1 MYLKQD
7 VRLYSA
13 VNSYRKMLHNNWDE
27 NRTENRKQCIHK
39 DTFKSIGNRK
49 VYNDLH
55 AQRNSILNV
64 LALERNKK
72 THSTECKGKTKTPQ
86 KTC

>member
-1 MYLKQD
+1 MRIEQKIE
-7 VRLYSA
+7 
-13 VNSYRKMLHNNWDE
+13 NSVYIQIHSSLQE
-27 NRTENRKQCIHK
+27 TEKF
-39 DTFKSIGNRK
+39 T
-49 VYNDLH
+49 NDLH

-86 KTC
+86 KTHAESE

>member
-39 DTFKSIGNRK
+39 DTFKSIGNK
-49 VYNDLH
+49 SLQMICMH
-55 AQRNSILNV
+55 
-64 LALERNKK
+64 
-72 THSTECKGKTKTPQ
+72 KGTQ
-86 KTC
+86 Y

>member
-39 DTFKSIGNRK
+39 DTFKSIGKIK
-49 VYNDLH
+49 VY
-55 AQRNSILNV
+55 
-64 LALERNKK
+64 K
-72 THSTECKGKTKTPQ
+72 
-86 KTC
+86 